1 MLDPSL
7 GRPSRDQNGG
17 WLSFSLISDPL
28 GILLALLFK
37 LANKYGEE
45 LGEGLIQQ
53 VLVKPTQ
60 ITPDPRQHDRIREGV
75 AGSAIQTNRPVEAR
89 NNLHHITI
97 GQRTLRPSILFA
109 VGEPEP
115 LPLYD
120 NEQTCPSRVSAWLKI
135 S

>member
-1 MLDPSL
+1 MSTA
-7 GRPSRDQNGG
+7 G
-17 WLSFSLISDPL
+17 LSFPPISGL
-28 GILLALLFK
+28 FGILLAAIK

-45 LGEGLIQQ
+45 LGERLIQQ

-60 ITPDPRQHDRIREGV
+60 VTPNPRQHHRVREGV

-97 GQRTLRPSILFA
+97 GQRTLRPSILFT

-120 NEQTCPSRVSAWLKI
+120 NVQTCPSRVSAWLKI